1 MISVVKF
8 KQFLYIPLF
17 LLIVPLFNSCS
28 KNNLDLYGFTMG
40 TSYSIKI
47 NHNKF
52 FKDSKL
58 KNKIEKELNYISSV
72 FSTYDEKSELSLI
85 NNSKKNSFTISDDM
99 MIVLEKSLYFS
110 EISDGMYD
118 PTVFPLVDLWGF
130 GPSLKSDKPKN
141 DSIIKVLN
149 YVSYKNI
156 EISNNKI
163 NLKNKN
169 TIIDLS
175 SIAKGYA
182 VDKVADLLLNE
193 GYDNFMVEIGG
204 EVKCIGKNHGAE
216 WVIGITNPLD
226 DFSLIKTNLSNLSMA
241 TSGSYN
247 NYTYY
252 DGIKYSHIINP
263 KTGFPLENNI
273 ISATVIARDCIDA
286 DAIATLLMLF
296 PYKKGLDLIN
306 TIDNVECYLIIE
318 DEEKKVV
325 KQSTGFYK
333 YLF

>member
-17 LLIVPLFNSCS
+17 LLIVPLLNSCS

-273 ISATVIARDCIDA
+273 ISATVIAQDCIDA

>member
-1 MISVVKF
+1 MILVAKF
-8 KQFLYIPLF
+8 KKKLYISLF
-17 LLIVPLFNSCS
+17 LLIFPLFNSCS
-28 KNNLDLYGFTMG
+28 KNNLDLNGFTMG

-58 KNKIEKELNYISSV
+58 KSKIENELNYISSV
-72 FSTYDEKSELSLI
+72 FSTYDNKSELSLI
-85 NNSKKNSFTISDDM
+85 NKSNKNSFTISDDM
-99 MIVLEKSLYFS
+99 MIVLEKSLYYS
-110 EISDGMYD
+110 KISDGMYD

-130 GPSLKSDKPKN
+130 GPTLKSDKPKN
-141 DSIIKVLN
+141 DSIFKVLN

-156 EISNNKI
+156 EFSENKI

-204 EVKCIGKNHGAE
+204 EVKCIGRNHGVD
-216 WVIGITNPLD
+216 WIIGITNPLD

-252 DGIKYSHIINP
+252 NGVKYSHIINP
-263 KTGFPLENNI
+263 KTGFPIENNI
-273 ISATVIARDCIDA
+273 ISATVVAQDCMDA
-286 DAIATLLMLF
+286 DALATLLMLF
-296 PYKKGLDLIN
+296 PYQKGLDLIN
-306 TIDNVECYLIIE
+306 KINNVECYLIL
-318 DEEKKVV
+318 EEEGKKVI
-325 KQSTGFYK
+325 KQSTGFNK

>member
-273 ISATVIARDCIDA
+273 ISATVIAQDCIDA

-318 DEEKKVV
+318 DEGKKVV

>member
-1 MISVVKF
+1 
-8 KQFLYIPLF
+8 
-17 LLIVPLFNSCS
+17 
-28 KNNLDLYGFTMG
+28 MG

-273 ISATVIARDCIDA
+273 ISATVIAQDCIDA

>member
-17 LLIVPLFNSCS
+17 LLILPLFNSCS
-28 KNNLDLYGFTMG
+28 KNNLDLNGFTMG

-72 FSTYDEKSELSLI
+72 FSTYDKKSELSLI
-85 NNSKKNSFTISDDM
+85 NNSKKNSFTISHDM
-99 MIVLEKSLYFS
+99 MIVLEKSLYYS

-130 GPSLKSDKPKN
+130 GPSLKSDKPKS

-156 EISNNKI
+156 EISDNKI

-204 EVKCIGKNHGAE
+204 EVKCIGKNHGTE

-226 DFSLIKTNLSNLSMA
+226 EFNLIKTNLSNLSMA

-252 DGIKYSHIINP
+252 DGFKYSHIINP

-273 ISATVIARDCIDA
+273 ISATVIAQDCIDA

-296 PYKKGLDLIN
+296 PYQKGLDLIN
-306 TIDNVECYLIIE
+306 ATNNVECYLIIE
-318 DEEKKVV
+318 DKGKKVI
-325 KQSTGFYK
+325 KKSTGFNK

>member
-28 KNNLDLYGFTMG
+28 KNNLDLNGFIMG

-72 FSTYDEKSELSLI
+72 FSTYDKKSELSLI

-273 ISATVIARDCIDA
+273 ISATVIAQDCIDA